1 VRRALGVVL
10 VAAIAWAGAF
20 YAWSTTPASFD
31 FIALYASARLVA
43 TGHADQVT
51 SRDAILAVEHEVRP
65 ERTRFLNNPNPP
77 AVSLLL
83 APLGALPFE
92 LAYALMLTIL
102 VAALA
107 ATCFLLAPLVAERDR
122 GWLFAVAMLSPTTLV
137 ALIQGQT
144 TPLVVLAVTLAT
156 RAGAGASGVLLAATA
171 LRPQFLPLFGL
182 VALVD
187 PKRRAAFVAGV
198 AAVVAVS
205 LAMVGLSGLHGYV
218 ELLTSSA
225 AELRPGDVGIA
236 SLVRRV
242 AGGEDATL
250 SLGLSAAALLV
261 GAVLVVRLPRERR
274 IAFASSWSLLA
285 APHALPHD
293 GVLAFPG
300 VAAASPSTNA
310 ARAWAVSGVLAGIA
324 QQIGLPIAALWLLAL
339 GVTLARER
347 YSPTN
352 F

>member
-1 VRRALGVVL
+1 MRRALGVVL
-10 VAAIAWAGAF
+10 VAAVAWTGAF

-92 LAYALMLTIL
+92 VAYAVMLTVL
-102 VAALA
+102 VAALV
-107 ATCFLLAPLVAERDR
+107 ATCFLLAPQVAERDR

-144 TPLVVLAVTLAT
+144 TPLVVLAVALAT
-156 RAGAGASGVLLAATA
+156 RTGARWSGALLASTA
-171 LRPQFLPLFGL
+171 ARPQFLALFAL
-182 VALVD
+182 AALVD
-187 PKRRAAFVAGV
+187 PRRRASFVAGV
-198 AAVVAVS
+198 GVVVVVS
-205 LAMVGLSGLHGYV
+205 LALVGLSGLPGYTDLV
-218 ELLTSSA
+218 MSSA
-225 AELRPGDVGIA
+225 AELRPGDVGVA

-242 AGGEDATL
+242 AGGENATL
-250 SLGLSAAALLV
+250 SLALSAAALV
-261 GAVLVVRLPRERR
+261 GGGVLLLRLPQARR

-300 VAAASPSTNA
+300 VAAASSSTNA
-310 ARAWAVSGVLAGIA
+310 TRAWAVTGVLAGFA
-324 QQIGLPIAALWLLAL
+324 QHMGLPIAALWLLAL
-339 GVTLARER
+339 GLALARAR

-352 F
+352 L